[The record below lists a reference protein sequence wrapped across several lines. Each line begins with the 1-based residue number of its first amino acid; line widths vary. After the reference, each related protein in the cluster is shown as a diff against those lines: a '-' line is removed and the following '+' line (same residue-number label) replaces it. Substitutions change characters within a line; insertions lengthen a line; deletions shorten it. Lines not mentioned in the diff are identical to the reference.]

1 MELSKMLSTF
11 LVYLKFAEIFN
22 IWTVLLIFNSLES
35 VQISWYLH
43 NFESE
48 KMVVVVDV
56 NGFNSDTTESYLRN
70 INKDDI
76 EVVI

>member
-1 MELSKMLSTF
+1 MLSTF
-11 LVYLKFAEIFN
+11 FVYLKFAEIFN

>member
-11 LVYLKFAEIFN
+11 FVYLKFAEIFN

-56 NGFNSDTTESYLRN
+56 NGFNSDNTESYLRN

>member
-11 LVYLKFAEIFN
+11 FVYLKFAEILN

>member
-11 LVYLKFAEIFN
+11 FVYLKFAEIFN

-48 KMVVVVDV
+48 KMVVVVDA

>member
-1 MELSKMLSTF
+1 MKLSKMLSTF
-11 LVYLKFAEIFN
+11 FVYLKFAEILN

-56 NGFNSDTTESYLRN
+56 NGFNSDNTESYLRN

>member
-11 LVYLKFAEIFN
+11 FVYLKFAEIFN